1 MEINVKS
8 PMPLH
13 AQIKEILVK
22 EILNGYY
29 SEKISSEMD
38 LIKRFDVSRSTVR
51 QAIKGLVD
59 EGYLERV
66 HGKGTFL
73 ALRPVEEWLGQFS
86 TYKEIVEKM
95 GMRPTVKLV
104 SKGRSCTPK
113 RIAEVLGE
121 KEFYAI
127 KRIKYA
133 NEIPIALEKVYYP
146 LKIGVE
152 LAKHDLNNAATYSL
166 LTSMGINL
174 WEAEQ
179 IITSAIP
186 SKEVRLVLGI
196 DTSVSVLLI
205 QRINYDQ
212 EENIVEYE
220 ETAFRS
226 DMYSF
231 RVKLGRTL
239 T

>member
-1 MEINVKS
+1 MKINTKS
-8 PMPLH
+8 SMPLH
-13 AQIKEILVK
+13 AQVKEILVK
-22 EILNGYY
+22 EILSGCY
-29 SEKISSEMD
+29 SEKIPSEME
-38 LIKRFDVSRSTVR
+38 LMKRFDVSRSTIR
-51 QAIKGLVD
+51 QAINGLVD
-59 EGYLERV
+59 EGYLEKI

-73 ALRPVEEWLGQFS
+73 ALRPVEEWLGQFR
-86 TYKEIVEKM
+86 TYREIIENI
-95 GMRPTVKLV
+95 GMRPSIKLV
-104 SKGRSCTPK
+104 SKGKTSSPK
-113 RIAEVLGE
+113 DVAEVLGQ

-133 NEIPIALEKVYYP
+133 NEIPIAIEKVYYP
-146 LKIGVE
+146 IKIGLE
-152 LAKHDLNNAATYSL
+152 LAKYNLNNAATYSL

-186 SKEVRLVLGI
+186 TKEQCQVLGI
-196 DTSVSVLLI
+196 DTSISVLSI
-205 QRINYDQ
+205 ERINYDQ

-220 ETAFRS
+220 KTVFRS

-239 T
+239 S